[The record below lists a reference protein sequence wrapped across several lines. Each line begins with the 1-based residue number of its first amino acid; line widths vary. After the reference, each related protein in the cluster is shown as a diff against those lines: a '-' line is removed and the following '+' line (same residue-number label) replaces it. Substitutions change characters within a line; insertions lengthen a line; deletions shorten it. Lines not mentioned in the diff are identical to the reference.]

1 MRAPHWRA
9 INKSLSEENN
19 LLKGRIGT
27 LWSAHPRWWCNGKD
41 TLWYIYMIKRLVIRL
56 EMARISWNVLL
67 SAHSLQCADSCKY
80 LVSDGGDEG
89 SRNETLAAM
98 YKETVILQR
107 RPAELNCVSVGQT
120 QPDFFYLW
128 KIMWGTDAALQNS
141 QRGNPFGI
149 WSQVSR
155 LVSLQLNQTG
165 KLPTCCT
172 LVKVAARQ
180 RHAWEYSNSNWD

>member
-1 MRAPHWRA
+1 M
-9 INKSLSEENN
+9 
-19 LLKGRIGT
+19 
-27 LWSAHPRWWCNGKD
+27 
-41 TLWYIYMIKRLVIRL
+41 
-56 EMARISWNVLL
+56 LL

-120 QPDFFYLW
+120 QPDFFYLG

-165 KLPTCCT
+165 KLANMLHAGQSGSQANACMRIFKFK
-172 LVKVAARQ
+172 LGLNVKDVTPINHFISTTSKINFTIGSLFRNFIV
-180 RHAWEYSNSNWD
+180 YD

>member
-1 MRAPHWRA
+1 M
-9 INKSLSEENN
+9 
-19 LLKGRIGT
+19 
-27 LWSAHPRWWCNGKD
+27 
-41 TLWYIYMIKRLVIRL
+41 
-56 EMARISWNVLL
+56 LL
-67 SAHSLQCADSCKY
+67 SAHSLQCEDSCKY

-107 RPAELNCVSVGQT
+107 RPAELNCVSVGQP
-120 QPDFFYLW
+120 QPAFFYLG

-165 KLPTCCT
+165 KFPNMLHAAGQSGSQANACMRIFKFK
-172 LVKVAARQ
+172 LRLNVKNVTPIN
-180 RHAWEYSNSNWD
+180 HFISTTSNKINFTIGSLSRNFIIYDQK